1 MVWAE
6 KDRKRSFQFKIYV
19 ENDKILNGGELIW
32 DFYVRKRRIY
42 GVSQQKW
49 IFAKGSIEYNI
60 YMMVLNFE
68 NISLVLETV
77 FCTHKLFFLFQL
89 EQLF

>member
-1 MVWAE
+1 MMVWAE
-6 KDRKRSFQFKIYV
+6 KDRKKSFQFKIYV

-68 NISLVLETV
+68 NISLVLEIV
-77 FCTHKLFFLFQL
+77 IFFQ
-89 EQLF
+89 

>member
-1 MVWAE
+1 
-6 KDRKRSFQFKIYV
+6 V

-49 IFAKGSIEYNI
+49 IFAKGSIEYKI

-68 NISLVLETV
+68 ILVW
-77 FCTHKLFFLFQL
+77 KLTNFFPFQL
-89 EQLF
+89 EHLYTVYKFSVSV